1 MTVQRRYKNGIWY
14 LKMYCSIAAKKKQNK
29 IGGNS
34 TTEWRGNRRDSIE
47 GYKYLGISKLYKI
60 MCDEM
65 NKDVSEVYQKRIT
78 LLLKTRLNEENLFLA
93 LNIWAISLI

>member
-29 IGGNS
+29 MRGNS
-34 TTEWRGNRRDSIE
+34 TTEWRGNRRDIKRLDIK

-65 NKDVSEVYQKRIT
+65 NKDV
-78 LLLKTRLNEENLFLA
+78 
-93 LNIWAISLI
+93 